1 MPHHCPF
8 PVRSADSRR
17 CYHTGSAPGFT
28 LGLAL
33 VAALSGYAGL
43 NHADSYLIP
52 KDHEPT
58 VSLATP
64 ISMPQPFMGWK
75 VPYAGDACCGLVD
88 DRKTSSGERPLSI
101 GLSKS
106 RAWLTHRW

>member
-1 MPHHCPF
+1 
-8 PVRSADSRR
+8 
-17 CYHTGSAPGFT
+17 
-28 LGLAL
+28 
-33 VAALSGYAGL
+33 
-43 NHADSYLIP
+43 
-52 KDHEPT
+52 

-75 VPYAGDACCGLVD
+75 VLYAGDACCGLVD
-88 DRKTSSGERPLSI
+88 DRKTSSDERTLSI